1 MIETK
6 TKYTYNDVCIVPA
19 EVSSIRHR
27 SQCNVFYEDE
37 MLPLFTAPMN
47 TVVDETNFRLFKRNN
62 IHPILPRT
70 SNIKLRLKLSN
81 EFWCAFSLSEFEQYF
96 VKCEDE
102 ENMLDY
108 GEKHYVL
115 IDIANGHMKDLL
127 LLIKAAKEKLVNNI
141 TIMAGNIAN
150 PETYNDLSEAG
161 TDYVRI
167 GIGGGHGCL
176 TTSNT
181 GIHYPMI
188 SLIDACRTAKNRY
201 NCKAKI
207 VADGGIR
214 GYSDIIKALAAGA
227 DYVMCGSIFNKMLE
241 SSGETRIL
249 EITEKYQPFIHVTN
263 NDIVNQYEDE
273 TRKNFDSG
281 ICKYKK
287 QFYGMSTK
295 IAQKIMG
302 CNSLKTSEGLER
314 IQPVEYTMDGWIENF
329 IDYLRSAMSYT
340 GHTSLRGF
348 TSGRVL
354 LTVMS
359 NNTYHSVNK

>member
-102 ENMLDY
+102 ENILDY

-115 IDIANGHMKDLL
+115 IDIANGHMRDLL
-127 LLIKAAKEKLVNNI
+127 LLIKAAKEKLVDNI

-161 TDYVRI
+161 ADYVRI
-167 GIGGGHGCL
+167 GIGGGHGCFVKD
-176 TTSNT
+176 T
-181 GIHYPMI
+181 MI
-188 SLIDACRTAKNRY
+188 TM
-201 NCKAKI
+201 
-207 VADGGIR
+207 
-214 GYSDIIKALAAGA
+214 SD
-227 DYVMCGSIFNKMLE
+227 
-241 SSGETRIL
+241 
-249 EITEKYQPFIHVTN
+249 
-263 NDIVNQYEDE
+263 
-273 TRKNFDSG
+273 
-281 ICKYKK
+281 
-287 QFYGMSTK
+287 
-295 IAQKIMG
+295 
-302 CNSLKTSEGLER
+302 NSLKPIQNIEIGDNVLTLDGSKQVLSKKIVNCTKKIRINDEIECTLDHKFLVINKSDLEK
-314 IQPVEYTMDGWIENF
+314 VNDDNLMKFAYYLEAENL
-329 IDYLRSAMSYT
+329 DMEK
-340 GHTSLRGF
+340 H
-348 TSGRVL
+348 L
-354 LTVMS
+354 LIKNV
-359 NNTYHSVNK
+359 